1 MLTLL
6 DANAVLRH
14 LLDDIP
20 EQADETTKA
29 IESGAEVTPEV
40 IAECVYVLTGVYDL
54 DRSEISESLG
64 AFLGEVSCKRKLIM
78 TSALKTFANSKMDFV
93 DCILIAMNKLTGQPV
108 LTFDK
113 KLSRMIH
120 SDS

>member
-54 DRSEISESLG
+54 DRLEISESLG
-64 AFLGEVSCKRKLIM
+64 AFLGEVSCERKFVV

-93 DCILIAMNKLTGQPV
+93 DCILIAMNELTGQPV

-113 KLSRMIH
+113 KLSRMLCN
-120 SDS
+120 DS